1 MNVLEL
7 NNVEFSPKL
16 KERIEKND
24 LKIDGVMPMI
34 EPVIM
39 RLATLN
45 PLWRFMAEDYHY
57 RFSGGANVDSFTVY
71 DQGEEIGR
79 VYRTH
84 RGRTESIGISND
96 RISNQRTRSN
106 AYMTAD
112 ADKAILKAKKMF
124 YKLLPDERMRDAV
137 GKAAT
142 VVGNQHYRKT
152 AEQRNHASK
161 LRDVALD
168 FISTDEGM
176 LAFVGW
182 VKTLAESQ
190 QAPIHKA
197 MSEMARLSDEL
208 ITIEDVRKKYEE
220 RKAALV
226 VRDGGKY
233 LVRLLDNVQLY
244 DDTTLPDEMKG
255 KLGMLKLVE
264 AEHFITNVG
273 CRISSEVFVLLMDE
287 QEES

>member
-1 MNVLEL
+1 MKALEL
-7 NNVEFSPKL
+7 NNVELSAKL
-16 KERIEKND
+16 KDRLEKND
-24 LKIDGVMPMI
+24 MKISGVMSLI
-34 EPVIM
+34 EPVVI

-45 PLWRFMAEDYHY
+45 PLWRFVAQDYHY
-57 RFSGGANVDSFTVY
+57 RFEGGCNVDSFIVF

-79 VYRTH
+79 IFRTH
-84 RGRTESIGISND
+84 RGNTAVIGISND
-96 RISNQRTRSN
+96 RISNQRIRSN

-124 YKLLPDERMRDAV
+124 YKLKPDERMKDASS
-137 GKAAT
+137 KAGT
-142 VVGNQHYRKT
+142 VLTNQEYRKNN
-152 AEQRNHASK
+152 EQRSNASK
-161 LRDVALD
+161 VKEVVMD

-176 LAFVGW
+176 AAFVGW

-190 QAPIHKA
+190 KAPIQKA

-208 ITIEDVRKKYEE
+208 ITIEDVKKKYEDH
-220 RKAALV
+220 KAALL

-233 LVRLLDNVQLY
+233 LVRLLDNVHLY

-264 AEHFITNVG
+264 AEHFITNIG
-273 CRISSEVFVLLMDE
+273 CRISDEVFVLLMDE
-287 QEES
+287 ET

>member
-7 NNVEFSPKL
+7 NNVEIGAKL
-16 KERIEKND
+16 KERIDKTD
-24 LKIDGVMPMI
+24 TKINGVMPLI

-45 PLWRFMAEDYHY
+45 PLWKFVATDYHY
-57 RFSGGANVDSFTVY
+57 RFAGGANVDSFTVY

-84 RGRTESIGISND
+84 RGRTESIGVSND
-96 RISNQRTRSN
+96 RISSQRTRAS

-124 YKLLPDERMRDAV
+124 YKLLPDERMKDAIS
-137 GKAAT
+137 KADT
-142 VVGNQHYRKT
+142 IIGNQAHRKNR
-152 AEQRNHASK
+152 EKRDYASRI
-161 LRDVALD
+161 RDVALD

-197 MSEMARLSDEL
+197 MSEMTRLSDEL
-208 ITIEDVRKKYEE
+208 ITIEDVKKKYED

-264 AEHFITNVG
+264 AEHFITNIG
-273 CRISSEVFVLLMDE
+273 CRVNDEVFVVLMDE
-287 QEES
+287 EA